1 MEENNYNAYSEASP
15 ETQEAPEVK
24 PNYYEEE
31 IYPTTIVKKPF
42 YRKWQFWTIIALVI
56 AILISGTVLVWQ
68 YQKLEEVKVTQ
79 AAEKAAKAAD
89 KRDPGGYMVMVQA
102 ALQTNEDIIY
112 DYVGF
117 TTEEGK
123 DVVTVKVHMPTLTD
137 LISMCRMYNY
147 IPDAY
152 YDFLDMTRQVSL
164 TLQEKG
170 KEFGYDNLICNFV
183 VLDSKNRSKELIATK
198 NGVVIHEPLGAIN

>member
-1 MEENNYNAYSEASP
+1 MEENNYNAYSETLSEVP
-15 ETQEAPEVK
+15 ETPEVK
-24 PNYYEEE
+24 QNYYM
-31 IYPTTIVKKPF
+31 IKKPF
-42 YRKWQFWTIIALVI
+42 YRKWQFWTIVALVI
-56 AILISGTVLVWQ
+56 AILISGTFLIRQ
-68 YQKLEEVKVTQ
+68 HQELEEIKAIQ
-79 AAEKAAKAAD
+79 AAEEAAKAAEEAAKAAD

-152 YDFLDMTRQVSL
+152 YDFLDMTRQVCLS
-164 TLQEKG
+164 LQEKG

>member
-1 MEENNYNAYSEASP
+1 MEENNYNAYSETLSEVP
-15 ETQEAPEVK
+15 ETPEVK
-24 PNYYEEE
+24 QNYYM
-31 IYPTTIVKKPF
+31 IKKPF
-42 YRKWQFWTIIALVI
+42 YRKWQFWTIVALVI
-56 AILISGTVLVWQ
+56 AILISGTFLIRQ
-68 YQKLEEVKVTQ
+68 HQELEEIKAIQ
-79 AAEKAAKAAD
+79 AAEEAAKAAD

-152 YDFLDMTRQVSL
+152 YDFLDMTRQVCLS
-164 TLQEKG
+164 LQEKG